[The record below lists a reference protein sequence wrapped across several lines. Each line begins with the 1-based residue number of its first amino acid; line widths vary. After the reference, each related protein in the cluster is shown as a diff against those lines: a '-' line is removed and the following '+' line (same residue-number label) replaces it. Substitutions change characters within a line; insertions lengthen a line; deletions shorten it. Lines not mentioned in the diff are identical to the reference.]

1 MKQTLVLG
9 STVVDVLLNVP
20 AVPKRGDDVN
30 ITASEFRIGGCAYNV
45 FKTLRLFKSPA
56 LLCSPVGSG
65 VFGDMVK
72 KQFEKEG
79 LEVFVSLEDENGC
92 CYCLVEP
99 DGERS
104 FLSLHGAEYRFS
116 RSWMKDI
123 DYSQTESVFICGL
136 EVEESTGDEIIDF
149 VYEHPEL
156 ELFFAPGPR
165 IRHIQKEKMERL
177 LNRRDCNNNGPLIH
191 LNQTEAYRFT
201 GKRTLDEAASSI
213 AGKTGNSLVITL
225 GAHGCYCFD
234 KTWQEGRNV
243 PGFPAKAIDTVG
255 AGDAHCGALIACLKA
270 GMGIEEACLKANR
283 VAAAVVGIKGAVLDV
298 LDNASNL
305 RFADDA

>member
-9 STVVDVLLNVP
+9 STVVDVLLSIP

-30 ITASEFRIGGCAYNV
+30 ITASEYRIGGCAYNV
-45 FKTLRLFKSPA
+45 FKTLQLFKSPA

-65 VFGDMVK
+65 VFGGMVK
-72 KQFEKEG
+72 KYLEEEG
-79 LEVFVSLEDENGC
+79 LEAFASLEDENGC

-116 RSWMKDI
+116 RSWMEGI
-123 DYSQTESVFICGL
+123 DYSQTGSVFICGL
-136 EVEESTGDEIIDF
+136 EIEEPTGDEIIDF

-177 LNRRDCNNNGPLIH
+177 FNRRDSKNNGPLIH

-201 GKRTLDEAASSI
+201 GKRTLDEAAKFI
-213 AGKTGNSLVITL
+213 AEKTENSLVITL
-225 GAHGCYCFD
+225 GDHGCYCLE
-234 KTWQEGRNV
+234 KTWHEGRNIQ
-243 PGFPAKAIDTVG
+243 GFPAKVIDTVG
-255 AGDAHCGALIACLKA
+255 AGDAHCGAIIACLKD
-270 GMGIEEACLKANR
+270 GMSLEEACLKANR
-283 VAAAVVGIKGAVLDV
+283 TSAAVVGIKGAVPDTI
-298 LDNASNL
+298 NIQS
-305 RFADDA
+305 

>member
-9 STVVDVLLNVP
+9 STVVDVLLSIP
-20 AVPKRGDDVN
+20 AVPLRGDDVN
-30 ITASEFRIGGCAYNV
+30 ITAREYRIGGCAYNV

-56 LLCSPVGSG
+56 LLCSPVGRG

-72 KQFEKEG
+72 KHFEEEG
-79 LEVFVSLEDENGC
+79 TEAFANLEEENGC

-136 EVEESTGDEIIDF
+136 EIEESTGDEIIDF

-165 IRHIQKEKMERL
+165 IRHIQEEKMKRL
-177 LNRRDCNNNGPLIH
+177 FKRRDLKNNGPLLH
-191 LNQTEAYRFT
+191 LNQTEAFRFT
-201 GKRTLDEAASSI
+201 GKRTLDEAAVFLVE
-213 AGKTGNSLVITL
+213 KTGNSLVITL
-225 GAHGCYCFD
+225 GERGCYCLE
-234 KTWQEGRNV
+234 KTWQEGRYV
-243 PGFPAKAIDTVG
+243 QGFPAKVIDTVG

-270 GMGIEEACLKANR
+270 GMSLEEACIKANKIG
-283 VAAAVVGIKGAVLDV
+283 AAVAEIKGAVLPV
-298 LDNASNL
+298 LI
-305 RFADDA
+305 